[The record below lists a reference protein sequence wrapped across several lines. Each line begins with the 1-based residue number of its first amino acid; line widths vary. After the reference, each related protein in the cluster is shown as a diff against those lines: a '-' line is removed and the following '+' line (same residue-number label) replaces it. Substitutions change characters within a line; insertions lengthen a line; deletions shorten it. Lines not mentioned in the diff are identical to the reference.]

1 MPNSPRPLMH
11 ALLLPCLLVGATQA
25 RAATCES
32 LASLQLP
39 ATTITLAQA
48 VAAGGFAAE
57 VPANQAAAYAD
68 LPAFCRVAATIAP
81 TSDSAI
87 NIEVWLPAE
96 GWNGKFQGVGNG
108 GWTGSIANA
117 ALATALRRGYAAAST
132 DTGHVGGS
140 ASFALGHPEKV
151 IDFGY
156 RAIHEMTVQGKAL
169 ATAYY
174 DATAPELA
182 YFVGC
187 SAGGRQGMKA
197 AQMYPEDYDGIIA
210 GSPGLNWS
218 GRALQT
224 VWVGQAVAAA
234 PLPAEKFAALNAAAI
249 AACDSIDG
257 VTDGVIENPRQ
268 CTFDPAVLQCS
279 GAETAACLTPAQVA
293 TARSVYA
300 DVRNSRSGELV
311 VAGLSPGSETGW
323 NTMAGAQPFGPG
335 VDLFKYIVFSDAEWD
350 FRTLNWD
357 SDIARTAEASA
368 AMDALDTNLAPFFA
382 SGGKLLSYHGW
393 GDPQISPGSTVDY
406 YESVRATMGAATV
419 ADAYRLYMVPG
430 MAHCGGGTGTAE
442 FDMLTA
448 LEQWVEQDQA
458 PDTIPAARVVDG
470 QTVRTRPLCPYPQT
484 AVYDGSGSTD
494 ALENFIC
501 R

>member
-1 MPNSPRPLMH
+1 MPTTARHLMQ
-11 ALLLPCLLVGATQA
+11 ALVLPCLLVGTMQA
-25 RAATCES
+25 RAANCES
-32 LASLQLP
+32 LATLQLP
-39 ATTITLAQA
+39 DTIITLTQA

-57 VPANQAAAYAD
+57 VPANQAATYTD

-96 GWNGKFQGVGNG
+96 NWNGKFQGVGNG
-108 GWTGSIANA
+108 GWSGSIANA
-117 ALATALRRGYAAAST
+117 ALAAALSRGYAAAST

-140 ASFALGHPEKV
+140 ASFALGHPEQV

-156 RAIHEMTVQGKAL
+156 RAIHEMTVKGKAL

-174 DATAPELA
+174 DANAPQHA

-197 AQMYPEDYDGIIA
+197 AQMYPDDYDGIIA

-224 VWVGQAVAAA
+224 VWVGQAVATA
-234 PLPAEKFAALNAAAI
+234 PLPAEKFAVLNAAAI
-249 AACDSIDG
+249 AACDNIDD
-257 VTDGVIENPRQ
+257 VTDGVIENPHQ
-268 CTFDPAVLQCS
+268 CRFDPAVLQCS
-279 GAETAACLTPAQVA
+279 GVETAACLTPAQVD
-293 TARSVYA
+293 TARSIYA

-335 VDLFKYIVFSDAEWD
+335 VDLFKYIVFSNAEWD

-357 SDIARTAEASA
+357 SDIARTVQAST

-382 SGGKLLSYHGW
+382 RGGKLLSYHGW

-406 YESVRATMGAATV
+406 YESVRTTLGAATV
-419 ADAYRLYMVPG
+419 AAAYRLYMVPG

-458 PDTIPAARVVDG
+458 PDMIPAARVVEG

-494 ALENFIC
+494 ALDNFSC